1 MDKFADVVIC
11 GAGIAGVS
19 AAYFLSVEHGITNL
33 VLIDKGSPLSLTSDH
48 STECYRNWWPG
59 PGSEMVELMNRSIAI
74 IDRLA
79 DQSGNTFNLN
89 RRGYLYLTAD
99 KTKIPEMIKTSE
111 KISNFGAGPIRIHSR
126 VNIANSYIPSHPS
139 DYDKSLGGADL
150 FLAPDLIHK
159 HFTGITNEVVAAL
172 HVRKAGWLS
181 AQQLGMYLLNKA
193 KQEGI
198 EFLQDCV
205 VEVVTSNNQVSQ
217 VILESGIRINT
228 GTFIIA
234 AGPYMRQVC
243 NMVGVELPVH
253 NELHLK
259 VALQDTENIVD
270 RNAPLLIWMDPQKL
284 SWAEDE
290 RTFLVEEG
298 LGFLLEELPGG
309 VHTRPEGHSPSKAI
323 LMLWEYNKVKSKAVF
338 PIPIDP
344 IYPEIVLRGICRMLP
359 DLGKYKQKM
368 TRPRVDGG
376 YYTKTPENLPLIGKL
391 PVAGAYVIGAFSGF
405 GIMVAC
411 GSGDLLASIITN
423 TQLPAYAPYFSPHRY
438 HEENFMRLFD
448 DWVEF
453 GQL

>member
-11 GAGIAGVS
+11 GAGIAGIS

-33 VLIDKGSPLSLTSDH
+33 ILVDKGSPLGLTSDH

-59 PGSEMVELMNRSIAI
+59 PTSGMVELMNRSIAI

-111 KISNFGAGPIRIHSR
+111 KISNYGAGPIRIHSG
-126 VNIANSYIPSHPS
+126 VNIGNSYIPSHPS
-139 DYDKSLGGADL
+139 DYAKSLDGADL
-150 FLAPDLIHK
+150 FLKSDLIHN

-181 AQQLGMYLLNKA
+181 AQQLGMYLFNEA

-198 EFLQDCV
+198 EFLQDRV
-205 VEVVTSNNQVSQ
+205 VDVVTTHNQVSQ

-228 GTFIIA
+228 DTFIIA
-234 AGPYMRQVC
+234 AGPHMRQVC

-259 VALQDTENIVD
+259 VALRDTENAVD
-270 RNAPLLIWMDPQKL
+270 RNAPLLIWMDPQKIN
-284 SWAEDE
+284 WTEDE
-290 RTFLVEEG
+290 RKALLDEG
-298 LGFLLEELPGG
+298 LGYLLEELPGG

-338 PIPIDP
+338 PIPVDP
-344 IYPEIVLRGICRMLP
+344 IYPEIVLRGLCRMLP
-359 DLGKYKQKM
+359 DMGKYQQKM
-368 TRPRVDGG
+368 ARPRVDGG

-391 PVAGAYVIGAFSGF
+391 PVGGAYVIGAFSGF
-405 GIMVAC
+405 GIMAAC
-411 GSGDLLASIITN
+411 GSGDLLARIITN

-438 HEENFMRLFD
+438 HEEHFIRLFD
-448 DWVEF
+448 HWVES